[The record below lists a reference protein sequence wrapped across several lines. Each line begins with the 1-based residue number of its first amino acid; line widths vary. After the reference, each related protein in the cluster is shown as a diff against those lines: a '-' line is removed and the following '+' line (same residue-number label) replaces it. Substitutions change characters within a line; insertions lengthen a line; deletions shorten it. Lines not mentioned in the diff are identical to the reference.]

1 MEEELDLR
9 ELIQVLRVRWKII
22 AVAVLVG
29 LAGAGI
35 FTFVTYEPE
44 YETSATLIAMIREGR
59 IDELREEIVYDVG
72 LSRQMVET
80 FEELARSRM
89 ILEVVL
95 GNLNLSG
102 GSGGMSYESLKD
114 KIEVSQVRE
123 TEILEIIV
131 TDTVPT
137 RAYMVANEVADVFID
152 KAMEIMDVN
161 NIYLVDA
168 AERPAS
174 PVGPNYP
181 LNMGIGLVLG
191 LMAGVGI
198 AFLRESLD
206 DTLKDPDKVQGA
218 LNTTALGMVPTFEVD
233 KTAET
238 NYGIL
243 VTFEEPNSTVS
254 ETYRSIRNN
263 IKFATLDN
271 PAQNFVV
278 TSPTPAGGKTVT
290 LANLGVMFAQAGYSV
305 LLVDADM
312 RRPSLHKEFNF
323 LNSRGLTSLL
333 SDENLTLDDVVKRT
347 LVNNLYVLPSGP
359 LPPNP
364 AELLGSEKMERLA
377 GVLAQRFDFI
387 FYDTPPLAA
396 VIDATA
402 LSAYV
407 DGGVLIFKY
416 GVSTYKE
423 AQFAVEQLRL
433 SKINLIGFVL
443 NEVPQKSQGYY
454 YYYKYGYSARY

>member
-1 MEEELDLR
+1 
-9 ELIQVLRVRWKII
+9 
-22 AVAVLVG
+22 
-29 LAGAGI
+29 
-35 FTFVTYEPE
+35 VTYVPE
-44 YETSATLIAMIREGR
+44 YKTSATLIAMIREGR

-95 GNLNLSG
+95 GNLNLTG
-102 GSGGMSYESLKD
+102 GSGGGMSYEGLKD
-114 KIEVSQVRE
+114 KIEVNQVRE

-168 AERPAS
+168 AEKPGA
-174 PVGPNYP
+174 PVGANYP

-206 DTLKDPDKVQGA
+206 DTLKDPDKAQGE
-218 LNTTALGMVPTFEVD
+218 LDVTALGMVPTFEVD
-233 KTAET
+233 KKAET

-243 VTFEEPNSTVS
+243 VTFEEPHSTVS

-263 IKFATLDN
+263 IKFATLDH
-271 PAQNFVV
+271 PAQSILV

-290 LANLGVMFAQAGYSV
+290 LANLGVMFAQTGHSV

-312 RRPSLHKEFNF
+312 RRPNLHKEFNF

-333 SDENLTLDDVVKRT
+333 SDDDMTLEDVVKKT

-364 AELLGSEKMERLA
+364 AELLASEKMEKMA
-377 GVLAQRFDFI
+377 GTLSQRFDFI

-402 LSAYV
+402 LSPLV

-416 GVSTYKE
+416 GVSSYKE
-423 AQFAVEQLRL
+423 ARFAVEQLRM
-433 SKINLIGFVL
+433 SKVNLIGFVL
-443 NEVPQKSQGYY
+443 NEVPHKSQGYY
-454 YYYKYGYSARY
+454 YYYKYGYSSRY